1 MSKKTK
7 FIGPDGAHI
16 SSEPVAID
24 ETGRTEDDSHE
35 ADTESRIEGVA
46 VPGAEQPDL
55 PEDFQ
60 FPRKHK
66 KGC

>member
-7 FIGPDGAHI
+7 FIGSDGAHI
-16 SSEPVAID
+16 SSEPV
-24 ETGRTEDDSHE
+24 EVDSAGGLS
-35 ADTESRIEGVA
+35 ADSDTATNAPIEGVA

-60 FPRKHK
+60 FPMKHK